1 MIFTRKC
8 AKSSDEASLQ
18 TRGIV
23 SKFNKMLHAMAMCE
37 NQPLNVEQVQITD
50 LSDEDIMIKYCGL
63 WSTRTF
69 TNSYFF
75 IGQLI
80 LFFISYF
87 GQLVLFLWSTLT
99 CGKNT
104 YDMLCYFIMALLVLV
119 GVRKSADQDLQKTVF
134 CRAWKAIRV
143 IGSL

>member
-1 MIFTRKC
+1 MIVTRKC

-18 TRGIV
+18 KRGIV
-23 SKFNKMLHAMAMCE
+23 SKFNKMLHDMARCE

-75 IGQLI
+75 IGQLV
-80 LFFISYF
+80 LFCISYF
-87 GQLVLFLWSTLT
+87 GQLVLFLWSTRT
-99 CGKNT
+99 FEKNN
-104 YDMLCYFIMALLVLV
+104 YDMLCYFIIALLVLA
-119 GVRKSADQDLQKTVF
+119 GFRKSADKDLQKTVF

-143 IGSL
+143 MGSL